1 MNVIITHGLVPSVW
15 ALFGLALVAGGAGVC
30 DAFQVGPS
38 ASSRRQTQPAG
49 IVGIPLGLAVTAKTT
64 VLFLAA
70 EGGDGDKKK
79 EKDDDVVVD
88 VDVVEFQ
95 SEEDKEK
102 AVGNLVQEDEW
113 NGLGIELA
121 ETIRRAVVE
130 DMKEKTRDF
139 IGKDDYEVR
148 TPGPHPQID

>member
-1 MNVIITHGLVPSVW
+1 MKVIITHGLVPSVW

-79 EKDDDVVVD
+79 EKD
-88 VDVVEFQ
+88 
-95 SEEDKEK
+95 
-102 AVGNLVQEDEW
+102 
-113 NGLGIELA
+113 ELRTCHDA
-121 ETIRRAVVE
+121 SDPGYRRE
-130 DMKEKTRDF
+130 SHRRYQDPPDR
-139 IGKDDYEVR
+139 
-148 TPGPHPQID
+148 